1 MILNNYKNSIL
12 KTFQLTANLLH
23 SIARMT
29 GKTYYEINVFIYFF
43 LVPFSWCW
51 MVDTFFYFHY
61 LKLSFILLTIGFF
74 IGCRN
79 FREYSDELFFK
90 SVKFL
95 NFFNRFGSNYKLSS
109 VIICL
114 LLPFLVYAYLI
125 YMNI

>member
-1 MILNNYKNSIL
+1 MNLYNSSIL
-12 KTFQLTANLLH
+12 KTFQLTANYLH
-23 SIARMT
+23 RIARKT
-29 GKTYYEINVFIYFF
+29 GRTYYEINVFVYFF
-43 LVPFSWCW
+43 LIPFSWCW
-51 MVDTFFYFHY
+51 LTDNIFHFHY
-61 LKLSFILLTIGFF
+61 LKLGFILLTIGFF

-114 LLPFLVYAYLI
+114 LLPFCIYTYLI
-125 YMNI
+125 YLNL